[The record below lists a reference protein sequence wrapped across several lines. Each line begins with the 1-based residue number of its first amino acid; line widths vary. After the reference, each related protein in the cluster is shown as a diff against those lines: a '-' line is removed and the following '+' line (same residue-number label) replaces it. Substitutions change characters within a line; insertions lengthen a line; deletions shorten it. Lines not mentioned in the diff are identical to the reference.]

1 MPKCRKGNDIMKNII
16 INNEST
22 IKADGIHTN
31 GSCKPVICIDTG
43 EVFTSATDAAEKI
56 GVHFSTMSATCLGK
70 IKTCKGKRYCYLAN
84 VSENLDALTARIKYL
99 NELEAKAKAWDD
111 LKAKEEAARKAEEE
125 RLEAIRKAEEE
136 RIKAEQERKEKIA
149 KHEAKLERRKAI
161 ILRLKEELAR
171 AEERA
176 METERELEEL
186 KGDEDNGLCY
196 TA

>member
-1 MPKCRKGNDIMKNII
+1 MKNII

-31 GSCKPVICIDTG
+31 GNCKPVICIDTG
-43 EVFTSATDAAEKI
+43 EVFTSAMDAAEKI
-56 GVHFSTMSATCLGK
+56 GVHFATMSATCLGK
-70 IKTCKGKRYCYLAN
+70 VKTCKGKHYCYLAN

-111 LKAKEEAARKAEEE
+111 LKAKEEAARKAE
-125 RLEAIRKAEEE
+125 
-136 RIKAEQERKEKIA
+136 QERKEKIE
-149 KHEAKLERRKAI
+149 KTEAKLARHKAI
-161 ILRLKEELAR
+161 IERLKAELAR

-176 METERELEEL
+176 TETERELEEL
-186 KGDEDNGLCY
+186 NGDEDNGLCY

>member
-1 MPKCRKGNDIMKNII
+1 MKNII

-31 GSCKPVICIDTG
+31 GNCKPVICIYTG
-43 EVFTSATDAAEKI
+43 EVFTSAMDAAEKI
-56 GVHFSTMSATCLGK
+56 GVHFATMSATCLGK
-70 IKTCKGKRYCYLAN
+70 VKTCKGKHYCYLAN

-111 LKAKEEAARKAEEE
+111 LKAKEEAARKAE
-125 RLEAIRKAEEE
+125 
-136 RIKAEQERKEKIA
+136 QERKEKIE
-149 KHEAKLERRKAI
+149 KTEAKLARHKAI
-161 ILRLKEELAR
+161 IERLKAELAR

-176 METERELEEL
+176 TETERELEEL
-186 KGDEDNGLCY
+186 NGDEDNGLCY

>member
-1 MPKCRKGNDIMKNII
+1 MKNII

-31 GSCKPVICIDTG
+31 GNCKPVICIDTG
-43 EVFTSATDAAEKI
+43 EVFTSAMDAAEKI
-56 GVHFSTMSATCLGK
+56 GVHFATMSATCLGK
-70 IKTCKGKRYCYLAN
+70 VKTCKGKHYCYLAN

-111 LKAKEEAARKAEEE
+111 LKAKEEAARKAE
-125 RLEAIRKAEEE
+125 
-136 RIKAEQERKEKIA
+136 QERKEKIE
-149 KHEAKLERRKAI
+149 KTEAKLARHKAI
-161 ILRLKEELAR
+161 IERLKAELAI

-176 METERELEEL
+176 TETERELEEL
-186 KGDEDNGLCY
+186 NGDEDNGLCY

>member
-1 MPKCRKGNDIMKNII
+1 MKNII

-31 GSCKPVICIDTG
+31 GNCKPVICIDTG
-43 EVFTSATDAAEKI
+43 EVFTSAMDAAEKI
-56 GVHFSTMSATCLGK
+56 GVHFATMSATCLGK
-70 IKTCKGKRYCYLAN
+70 VKTCKGKHYCYLAN

-111 LKAKEEAARKAEEE
+111 LKAKEEAARKAE
-125 RLEAIRKAEEE
+125 
-136 RIKAEQERKEKIA
+136 QERKEKIE
-149 KHEAKLERRKAI
+149 KTEAKLARHKAI
-161 ILRLKEELAR
+161 IERLKAELAR
-171 AEERA
+171 VEERA

-186 KGDEDNGLCY
+186 NGGEDNGLCY

>member
-1 MPKCRKGNDIMKNII
+1 MKNII

-31 GSCKPVICIDTG
+31 RSCKPVICIDTG
-43 EVFTSATDAAEKI
+43 EVFTSATDAAKKI
-56 GVHFSTMSATCLGK
+56 GVHFSTMSAACLGK

-84 VSENLDALTARIKYL
+84 VSENLDALTTRIKHL
-99 NELEAKAKAWDD
+99 NELEAKAKAWDE

-125 RLEAIRKAEEE
+125 RLAAIRKAEEE

-186 KGDEDNGLCY
+186 KGDKDNGLCY

>member
-1 MPKCRKGNDIMKNII
+1 MKNII

-84 VSENLDALTARIKYL
+84 VSENLDALTARIKHL

-111 LKAKEEAARKAEEE
+111 LKAKEEAA
-125 RLEAIRKAEEE
+125 RKAEEE